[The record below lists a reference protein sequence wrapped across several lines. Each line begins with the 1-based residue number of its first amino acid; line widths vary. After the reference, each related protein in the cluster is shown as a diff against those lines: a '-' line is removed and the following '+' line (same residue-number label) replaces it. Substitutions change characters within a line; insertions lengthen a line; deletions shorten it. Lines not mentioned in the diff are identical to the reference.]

1 MNWEHGKSK
10 IDAANFI
17 ALCDMYRVNK
27 DDIFYPLNK
36 LKVYF
41 AKQERR
47 SENMEEK
54 LALTQQ
60 LVKGLKAWEWR
71 RIRDIIDHQYE
82 GKANKLALDDL
93 SCESIKKWFD
103 MEFTR

>member
-1 MNWEHGKSK
+1 
-10 IDAANFI
+10 
-17 ALCDMYRVNK
+17 
-27 DDIFYPLNK
+27 
-36 LKVYF
+36 
-41 AKQERR
+41 
-47 SENMEEK
+47 MEEK

-60 LVKGLKAWEWR
+60 LVKGLKAWEQHS
-71 RIRDIIDHQYE
+71 ICFIIYHQYE